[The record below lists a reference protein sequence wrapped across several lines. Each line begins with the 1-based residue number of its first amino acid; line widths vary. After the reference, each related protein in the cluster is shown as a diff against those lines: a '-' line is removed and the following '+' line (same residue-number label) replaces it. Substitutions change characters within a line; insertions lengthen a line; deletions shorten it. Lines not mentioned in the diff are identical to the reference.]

1 LLNSSRETKFAVRRV
16 DRTIARSIASSAIFI
31 VFLQALPKAI
41 EQTTILHPFWL
52 WLGVLVVG
60 GIQVAQLV
68 WAWLGKS
75 IVPLYTAM
83 YVAMLVLAITW
94 PIQLIGLLAPGDMP
108 WIWWLLA
115 IAGLNAFGAF
125 QPVYAVIAGTTLS
138 LTWLALSQTDAFGPR
153 DFFVALQD
161 TALSYFFSTLL
172 GMLLIG
178 LRQQTAKIDL
188 QLDRKAQLA
197 AETASAR
204 ALETERSRM
213 NALVHDSVLTALLL
227 GAGARSGEELATAS
241 RAASNAIARLTDDH
255 QEQAAVEV
263 ASSQFFEALADVA
276 KHEAPDLLVV
286 TEVQQ
291 SLAIPAHVAQALT
304 EATLQAISNSVRHAG
319 TVRLRE
325 LRLSSTDARI
335 KVVVKD
341 DGRGFRESRV
351 PKSRLGLRLS
361 IRTRMADV
369 GGRVAI
375 QSQPGQGCTIALT
388 WSPSVDCDE
397 VSAP

>member
-1 LLNSSRETKFAVRRV
+1 
-16 DRTIARSIASSAIFI
+16 
-31 VFLQALPKAI
+31 
-41 EQTTILHPFWL
+41 
-52 WLGVLVVG
+52 
-60 GIQVAQLV
+60 
-68 WAWLGKS
+68 
-75 IVPLYTAM
+75 M

-94 PIQLIGLLAPGDMP
+94 PIQLVGLLAPGDMP

-227 GAGARSGEELATAS
+227 GAGAHTQDELATA
-241 RAASNAIARLTDDH
+241 RKAAVNALDRLTDNS
-255 QEQAAVEV
+255 EPLEAV
-263 ASSQFFEALADVA
+263 
-276 KHEAPDLLVV
+276 
-286 TEVQQ
+286 
-291 SLAIPAHVAQALT
+291 AIPADKFFDALAEAAKQESPDLKVVVEVSHALMIPSQVAQALT
-304 EATLQAISNSVRHAG
+304 EATLQAVANSVRHAG
-319 TVRLRE
+319 TVRQRE
-325 LRLSSTDARI
+325 LRLSSTAARI
-335 KVVVKD
+335 KVVIKD

>member
-1 LLNSSRETKFAVRRV
+1 MLNSSRETKFAVRRV

-94 PIQLIGLLAPGDMP
+94 PIQLVGLLAPGDMP

-213 NALVHDSVLTALLL
+213 NALVHDSVLTALLPVFRL
-227 GAGARSGEELATAS
+227 VSVAS
-241 RAASNAIARLTDDH
+241 RH
-255 QEQAAVEV
+255 QTQ
-263 ASSQFFEALADVA
+263 
-276 KHEAPDLLVV
+276 H
-286 TEVQQ
+286 
-291 SLAIPAHVAQALT
+291 SL
-304 EATLQAISNSVRHAG
+304 S
-319 TVRLRE
+319 
-325 LRLSSTDARI
+325 
-335 KVVVKD
+335 
-341 DGRGFRESRV
+341 F
-351 PKSRLGLRLS
+351 
-361 IRTRMADV
+361 
-369 GGRVAI
+369 
-375 QSQPGQGCTIALT
+375 
-388 WSPSVDCDE
+388 
-397 VSAP
+397 